1 MKFFKTVQNKLHW
14 AITGHTA
21 AELIADR
28 VNSAKPNMGL
38 THWKNAPRGKV
49 LKSDVT
55 VAKNYLN
62 EKEIKELERVVS
74 MFLDYAENQ
83 AARKIPM
90 KMKDWTEKLDSFLK
104 FNEYGILTD
113 AGKIS
118 HEVAKTLAE
127 DEYSRFRVKQD
138 QAFESDFEREIKRIN
153 KKDSKK

>member
-1 MKFFKTVQNKLHW
+1 
-14 AITGHTA
+14 
-21 AELIADR
+21 
-28 VNSAKPNMGL
+28 
-38 THWKNAPRGKV
+38 
-49 LKSDVT
+49 
-55 VAKNYLN
+55 
-62 EKEIKELERVVS
+62 
-74 MFLDYAENQ
+74 
-83 AARKIPM
+83 M